1 MATSIH
7 NPTTTPKATL
17 ATDPPATTARPR
29 LESLDVFRG
38 LTIAGM
44 ILVNNPGAASYW
56 PLDHADEL
64 MTANPSG
71 WYPGK
76 WWVDANG
83 WTPTDLIFPF
93 FLFIVGA
100 SMMLSFAA
108 RRARGDS
115 RRVLMQHVARRSALI
130 LLIGYAI
137 RILPYVDFSHMRYP
151 GVLQR
156 IAVVYLCASVITLW
170 SSTRGRILW
179 IAGLLAGYYAVSR
192 FVPVP
197 GCDHAAWMTQHWG
210 PQQARSW
217 LVGAEHCS
225 VAGWLDRK
233 LMLGHLYRRDFDP
246 EGLLS
251 TFPAIATTLLG
262 TLIGEFL
269 RGASPQRAKNGLAG
283 DPTASLRHKLRGLAL
298 AGVAGVAAGYAWHP
312 WFPIS
317 KPLWTSSYVL
327 FTAGAACLLLAFC
340 WWLIEMRGWHT
351 WSRPFLWLGSNAILV
366 YALSTFVGKLGS
378 IIKVPD
384 AGQSIA
390 VQSWIYEH
398 WFAPLAQEKNASLA
412 FALCYVALWTLVAWG
427 LYRKKIFIKV

>member
-7 NPTTTPKATL
+7 STTPKPKGML
-17 ATDPPATTARPR
+17 ADDTPATSGRHR

-64 MTANPSG
+64 MTAHPSG

-100 SMMLSFAA
+100 SMVLSFAA

-115 RRVLMQHVARRSALI
+115 RLALIKHAARRSALI

-156 IAVVYLCASVITLW
+156 IALVYLCASAITLW
-170 SSTRGRILW
+170 TSTRGRILW
-179 IAGLLAGYYAVSR
+179 IAGLLVGYYAVMR
-192 FVPVP
+192 FIPVP
-197 GCDHAAWMTQHWG
+197 GCDAAAWFTQMQTQH
-210 PQQARSW
+210 
-217 LVGAEHCS
+217 CS
-225 VAGWLDRK
+225 LAGFIDRK
-233 LMLGHLYRRDFDP
+233 LMFGHLYRRDFDP

-251 TFPAIATTLLG
+251 TLPAIATALLG
-262 TLIGEFL
+262 TLAGEFL
-269 RGASPQRAKNGLAG
+269 RGASPQRAKSGLDG
-283 DPTASLRHKLRGLAL
+283 DPTASLSHKLRGLAL

-327 FTAGAACLLLAFC
+327 FTAGAACLLLALC
-340 WWLIEMRGWHT
+340 WWLVEMRGWHA
-351 WSRPFLWLGSNAILV
+351 WSRPFLWLGSNAITI
-366 YALSTFVGKLGS
+366 YALSTFVAKLGS
-378 IIKVPD
+378 MIKVSD
-384 AGQSIA
+384 GALRIDLQG
-390 VQSWIYEH
+390 WIYQHCFE
-398 WFAPLAQEKNASLA
+398 PLAQEKNASLA
-412 FALCYVALWTLVAWG
+412 FAISYVAVFTLLAWV

>member
-7 NPTTTPKATL
+7 TSLKPGATL
-17 ATDPPATTARPR
+17 AGDTRAVTGR

-44 ILVNNPGAASYW
+44 ILVNNPGSAPYW

-64 MTANPSG
+64 MTAHPSV
-71 WYPGK
+71 WYPGR

-100 SMMLSFAA
+100 SMVLSFAA
-108 RRARGDS
+108 RRLRGDS
-115 RRVLMQHVARRSALI
+115 RLRLMKHAVRRSALI

-170 SSTRGRILW
+170 TSTRGRIIW
-179 IAGLLAGYYAVSR
+179 IAGLLAGYYAVMR

-197 GCDHAAWMTQHWG
+197 GCDHAAWMTQH
-210 PQQARSW
+210 
-217 LVGAEHCS
+217 CS
-225 VAGWLDRK
+225 LAGWIDRK
-233 LMLGHLYRRDFDP
+233 LMFGHLYRRDFDP

-251 TFPAIATTLLG
+251 TLPAIATTLLG
-262 TLIGEFL
+262 TLAGEFL
-269 RGASPQRAKNGLAG
+269 RSA
-283 DPTASLRHKLRGLAL
+283 ASLRHKLRGLSL
-298 AGVAGVAAGYAWHP
+298 AGLAGVAAGYAWHP

-327 FTAGAACLLLAFC
+327 FTGGAACFLLALC
-340 WWLIEMRGWHT
+340 WWLLEMRGWHA
-351 WSRPFLWLGSNAILV
+351 WSRPFLWLGSNAILA

-378 IIKVPD
+378 IIKVSD
-384 AGQSIA
+384 RIT
-390 VQSWIYEH
+390 VQTWVYEH
-398 WFAPLAQEKNASLA
+398 WFAPLAHEKNASLA

-427 LYRKKIFIKV
+427 FYSKKIFVKV

>member
-1 MATSIH
+1 MQPPAAKEMATSIDTT
-7 NPTTTPKATL
+7 TTTPKATL
-17 ATDPPATTARPR
+17 ATDPRATTARLR

-44 ILVNNPGAASYW
+44 ILVNNPGAVSYW

-64 MTANPSG
+64 MTAHPSG

-100 SMMLSFAA
+100 SMVLSFST

-115 RRVLMQHVARRSALI
+115 RQTLIKHVARRSALM

-156 IAVVYLCASVITLW
+156 IALVYLFASVITLW
-170 SSTRGRILW
+170 TSTRGRILW
-179 IAGLLAGYYAVSR
+179 IAALLAGYYAVSR

-197 GCDHAAWMTQHWG
+197 GCDHTAWFSQMQT
-210 PQQARSW
+210 
-217 LVGAEHCS
+217 LHCTL
-225 VAGWLDRK
+225 AGFIDRK

-251 TFPAIATTLLG
+251 TVPAIATTLLG
-262 TLIGEFL
+262 TLVGEFL
-269 RGASPQRAKNGLAG
+269 GSPARLQ
-283 DPTASLRHKLRGLAL
+283 HKLRGLII

-327 FTAGAACLLLAFC
+327 FNAGAACLLLALC

-351 WSRPFLWLGSNAILV
+351 WSKPFLWLGSNAILA

-384 AGQSIA
+384 GGQSVA
-390 VQSWIYEH
+390 VQTWIYEH
-398 WFAPLAQEKNASLA
+398 WFAPLAQERNASLA
-412 FALCYVALWTLVAWG
+412 FAICYMALWTLVAWG
-427 LYRKKIFIKV
+427 LYRKKIFVKV

>member
-1 MATSIH
+1 MATSTH
-7 NPTTTPKATL
+7 TTTVELNTITPIS
-17 ATDPPATTARPR
+17 PARQR

-44 ILVNNPGAASYW
+44 ILVNNPGAAAYW

-64 MTANPSG
+64 MTSHPAG

-76 WWVDANG
+76 AWVDANG

-100 SMMLSFAA
+100 SMVLSFAA

-115 RRVLMQHVARRSALI
+115 RRSLMKHAAHRSALI

-137 RILPYVDFSHMRYP
+137 RILPYVDFPHMRYP

-156 IAVVYLCASVITLW
+156 IALVYLLAAVITLW
-170 SSTRGRILW
+170 TSTRGRILW

-197 GCDHAAWMTQHWG
+197 GCDPAAWMTQH
-210 PQQARSW
+210 
-217 LVGAEHCS
+217 CS
-225 VAGWLDRK
+225 LAGFIDRK
-233 LMLGHLYRRDFDP
+233 LMFGHLYRRDFDP

-251 TFPAIATTLLG
+251 TLPAIATTLLG
-262 TLIGEFL
+262 TLAGEFM
-269 RGASPQRAKNGLAG
+269 RGA
-283 DPTASLRHKLRGLAL
+283 ASLRHKLRGLAL

-327 FTAGAACLLLAFC
+327 FTAGAACLLLALC
-340 WWLIEMRGWHT
+340 WWLIEMRGWRA
-351 WSRPFLWLGSNAILV
+351 WSRPFLWLGSNAIV
-366 YALSTFVGKLGS
+366 AYALSTFVGKLWS
-378 IIKVPD
+378 IIKLSY
-384 AGQSIA
+384 AGNSITL
-390 VQSWIYEH
+390 QTWIYEH
-398 WFAPLAQEKNASLA
+398 WFAPLAQEKNASLV
-412 FALCYVALWTLVAWG
+412 FALSYTALWTLVAWG
-427 LYRKKIFIKV
+427 MFRKKIFVKV

>member
-7 NPTTTPKATL
+7 N
-17 ATDPPATTARPR
+17 TTAELNTITPVSPSRLR

-44 ILVNNPGAASYW
+44 ILVNNPGAAAYW

-64 MTANPSG
+64 MAAHPSG

-76 WWVDANG
+76 TWVDANG

-100 SMMLSFAA
+100 SMVLSFAA

-115 RRVLMQHVARRSALI
+115 RRLLMKHAARRSALI

-156 IAVVYLCASVITLW
+156 IAVVYLFAAVITLW
-170 SSTRGRILW
+170 TSTRGRILW
-179 IAGLLAGYYAVSR
+179 IAGLLAGYYAISR

-197 GCDHAAWMTQHWG
+197 GCDPSAWMTQH
-210 PQQARSW
+210 
-217 LVGAEHCS
+217 CS
-225 VAGWLDRK
+225 LAGFIDRK

-251 TFPAIATTLLG
+251 TLPAIATTLLG
-262 TLIGEFL
+262 TLAGEFL
-269 RGASPQRAKNGLAG
+269 HGA
-283 DPTASLRHKLRGLAL
+283 TSLSKKLRGLAL
-298 AGVAGVAAGYAWHP
+298 AGIVGVAAGYAWHP

-327 FTAGAACLLLAFC
+327 FTAGAACLLLALC
-340 WWLIEMRGWHT
+340 WWLIEMRGWHA
-351 WSRPFLWLGSNAILV
+351 WSRPFLWLGSNAIV
-366 YALSTFVGKLGS
+366 AYALSTFIGKLWS
-378 IIKVPD
+378 IIKLSD
-384 AGQSIA
+384 AGNSVTLQA
-390 VQSWIYEH
+390 WIYEH

-427 LYRKKIFIKV
+427 LYRKKIFVKV

>member
-1 MATSIH
+1 MATSTH
-7 NPTTTPKATL
+7 TTIKPGATL
-17 ATDPPATTARPR
+17 ADDTPAMSGRR

-44 ILVNNPGAASYW
+44 ILVNNPGSDASYW
-56 PLDHADEL
+56 PLNHADEL
-64 MTANPSG
+64 MSAHPAG

-100 SMMLSFAA
+100 SMVLSFAT
-108 RRARGDS
+108 RGARGDS
-115 RRVLMQHVARRSALI
+115 RRVLMKHVARRSALI

-137 RILPYVDFSHMRYP
+137 RILPYFDFSHMRYP

-156 IAVVYLCASVITLW
+156 IALVYLCASVITLW
-170 SSTRGRILW
+170 TSGRARILW
-179 IAGLLAGYYAVSR
+179 IAGLLAGYYAVMR
-192 FVPVP
+192 LVPVP
-197 GCDHAAWMTQHWG
+197 GCDHAAWMTQH
-210 PQQARSW
+210 
-217 LVGAEHCS
+217 CS
-225 VAGWLDRK
+225 LAGWIDRK

-251 TFPAIATTLLG
+251 TLPAIATTLLG
-262 TLIGEFL
+262 TLAGEFL
-269 RGASPQRAKNGLAG
+269 RG
-283 DPTASLRHKLRGLAL
+283 DASLRHKLRGLVI
-298 AGVAGVAAGYAWHP
+298 AGIVGVAAGYAWHP

-327 FTAGAACLLLAFC
+327 FTAGTACLLLALC
-340 WWLIEMRGWHT
+340 WWLIEMQSWRV

-366 YALSTFVGKLGS
+366 YALSTFFGKLAS

-384 AGQSIA
+384 GGQAIA
-390 VQSWIYEH
+390 IQTWIYEH
-398 WFAPLAQEKNASLA
+398 WFVPLAQEKNASLT
-412 FALCYVALWTLVAWG
+412 FAICYLALWTLVAWG
-427 LYRKKIFIKV
+427 LYQKRIFVKV

>member
-1 MATSIH
+1 MATSTD
-7 NPTTTPKATL
+7 TTINPKAIRVADT
-17 ATDPPATTARPR
+17 PATARLR

-64 MTANPSG
+64 MTAHPSG

-76 WWVDANG
+76 AWVDANG

-100 SMMLSFAA
+100 SMVLSFAA

-115 RRVLMQHVARRSALI
+115 RQSLMKHAARRSALI

-137 RILPYVDFSHMRYP
+137 RILPYVDFSYMRYP

-156 IAVVYLCASVITLW
+156 IAIVYLFASVITLW
-170 SSTRGRILW
+170 TSTRGRILW
-179 IAGLLAGYYAVSR
+179 IAGLLAGYYVVTR

-197 GCDHAAWMTQHWG
+197 GCDHAEWLTQVQTQHCT
-210 PQQARSW
+210 
-217 LVGAEHCS
+217 L
-225 VAGWLDRK
+225 AGWLDRK

-251 TFPAIATTLLG
+251 TLPAIATALLG

-269 RGASPQRAKNGLAG
+269 RGVATFSQ
-283 DPTASLRHKLRGLAL
+283 KLRGLL
-298 AGVAGVAAGYAWHP
+298 SAGIAGVAAGYAWHP
-312 WFPIS
+312 FFPLS

-327 FTAGAACLLLAFC
+327 FTAGAACLLLALC
-340 WWLIEMRGWHT
+340 WWLIEMRGWRA
-351 WSRPFLWLGSNAILV
+351 WAAPFLWLGSNAILA

-384 AGQSIA
+384 GTQSIA
-390 VQSWIYEH
+390 AQTWIYEH

-412 FALCYVALWTLVAWG
+412 FALCYLALWTLVAWG
-427 LYRKKIFIKV
+427 LYRKKIFVKV

>member
-1 MATSIH
+1 MATSTH
-7 NPTTTPKATL
+7 TTTVELNTITPIS
-17 ATDPPATTARPR
+17 PARQR

-44 ILVNNPGAASYW
+44 ILVNNPGAAAYW

-64 MTANPSG
+64 MTSHPAG

-76 WWVDANG
+76 AWVDANG

-100 SMMLSFAA
+100 SMVLSFAA

-115 RRVLMQHVARRSALI
+115 RRSLMKHAAHRSALI

-137 RILPYVDFSHMRYP
+137 RILPYVDFPHMRYP

-156 IAVVYLCASVITLW
+156 IALVYLLAAVITLW
-170 SSTRGRILW
+170 TSTRGRILW

-197 GCDHAAWMTQHWG
+197 GCDPAAWMTQH
-210 PQQARSW
+210 
-217 LVGAEHCS
+217 CS
-225 VAGWLDRK
+225 LAGFIDRK
-233 LMLGHLYRRDFDP
+233 LMFGHLYRRDFDP

-251 TFPAIATTLLG
+251 TLPAIATTLLW
-262 TLIGEFL
+262 TLAGEFM
-269 RGASPQRAKNGLAG
+269 RGA
-283 DPTASLRHKLRGLAL
+283 ASLRHKLRGLAL

-327 FTAGAACLLLAFC
+327 FTAGAACLLLALC
-340 WWLIEMRGWHT
+340 WWLIEMRGWRA
-351 WSRPFLWLGSNAILV
+351 WSRPFLWLGSNAIV
-366 YALSTFVGKLGS
+366 AYALSTFVGKLWS
-378 IIKVPD
+378 IIKLSD
-384 AGQSIA
+384 AGNSITL
-390 VQSWIYEH
+390 QTWIYEH
-398 WFAPLAQEKNASLA
+398 WFAPLAQEKNASLV
-412 FALCYVALWTLVAWG
+412 FALSYTALWTLVAWG
-427 LYRKKIFIKV
+427 MFRKKIFVKV